1 MFRKSILIAIAAA
14 GTFGL
19 TALSSTT
26 ASALPGYHG
35 PAKVAAARVAGPRIG
50 VRVTPRHPG
59 IVVHPRFP
67 GRPFW
72 HVHYRYPR
80 LWYVPRPV
88 VYGAVAPL
96 LAPTSRC
103 TCLTKEYTPD
113 GAVLFKD
120 ICTNEAAIN
129 PPAVAPTAQV
139 QPQQ

>member
-1 MFRKSILIAIAAA
+1 MFRKSILIAIAVA

-19 TALSSTT
+19 ASLSPTT

-35 PAKVAAARVAGPRIG
+35 PAKVSAARVSGPRVSLRTPHRPG
-50 VRVTPRHPG
+50 VHIHPRLPRHP
-59 IVVHPRFP
+59 H
-67 GRPFW
+67 W
-72 HVHYRYPR
+72 HVHWRYPR
-80 LWYVPRPV
+80 LWYAPRPV

-96 LAPTSRC
+96 VTGSRC
-103 TCLTKEYTPD
+103 TCLTKEYTPE